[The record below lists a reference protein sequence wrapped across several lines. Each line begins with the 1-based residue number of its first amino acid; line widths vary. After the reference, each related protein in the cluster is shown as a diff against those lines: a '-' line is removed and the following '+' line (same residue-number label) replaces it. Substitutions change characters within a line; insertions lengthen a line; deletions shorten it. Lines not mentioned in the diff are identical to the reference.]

1 MSDNLSSEAEPQRLK
16 AKRGLAP
23 VVFGLSFVAP
33 VALLGTMMATN
44 VGVFSYELG
53 FRTLALGVIPKLAIA
68 VAVISVLSLLISL
81 FKNPKKYGLWAL
93 GAVVVSGLMLAGCYT
108 YDLRLKTLPP
118 IYDVAT
124 NWERPV
130 TFSAKLLEARGPQ
143 SHPVIDN
150 PVVPDNQVDQWAG
163 RRVADINKQ
172 TCAGAVTV
180 PGRAPVEKVVEILK
194 NEGYVVFG
202 RSDWRVEAFY
212 EDPYFG
218 FKSDVVVRM
227 EPNGTDVRSVSR
239 LEPVDLGGNCKRV
252 TKLVKLIS
260 AL

>member
-1 MSDNLSSEAEPQRLK
+1 MTETIPETEQPRRK

-23 VVFGLSFVAP
+23 WVLGLSFVAP
-33 VALLGTMMATN
+33 VALVATMMATN

-53 FRTLALGVIPKLAIA
+53 FRTITLGVIPKFATVVAI
-68 VAVISVLSLLISL
+68 VSVLSLLISL
-81 FKNPKKYGLWAL
+81 FLNPKKYGPWAL
-93 GAVVVSGLMLAGCYT
+93 GAVFVSGLVLAGY
-108 YDLRLKTLPP
+108 YAYEQRLRAYPP
-118 IYDVAT
+118 IYDVST

-130 TFSAKLLEARGPQ
+130 TFSAKLIEARGADA
-143 SHPVIDN
+143 HPVTDN
-150 PVVPDNQVDQWAG
+150 PVVPKGMSYEWAG
-163 RRVADINKQ
+163 RRVADINAQ
-172 TCAGAVTV
+172 TCAGAITV
-180 PGRAPVEKVVEILK
+180 AGRAPVERVVEILK
-194 NEGYVVFG
+194 GEGYVVFG

-239 LEPVDLGGNCKRV
+239 HEPVDLGGNCRRV